1 MGRKV
6 TMTRRASLRMERRAT
21 VRDKRAARAA
31 RERQITVRGVDDAL
45 DRLLKEEAERMS
57 TSVNQTALRLLR
69 RSLGLEPSP
78 PPSGHDD
85 LDALAGT
92 WSAEEG
98 RAFDE
103 ELRLQ
108 RRVDP
113 KLWKK

>member
-1 MGRKV
+1 MRRKRPLV
-6 TMTRRASLRMERRAT
+6 RNTERRAERRSAHEARVT
-21 VRDKRAARAA
+21 RAP

-78 PPSGHDD
+78 PSAGYDD

-92 WSAEEG
+92 WSADEA
-98 RAFDE
+98 RVFDE

-108 RRVDP
+108 RKVDP